1 LIETNQRHGQGQ
13 NLCQSQRV
21 DPGVNQ
27 LVTEDQEAGKDQ
39 PVEGKGLEAA
49 VDQEVEAE
57 DGEPLDQG

>member
-1 LIETNQRHGQGQ
+1 MIETNQQRDQGQ

-39 PVEGKGLEAA
+39 PAEGKGLEA
-49 VDQEVEAE
+49 VEDQEVEAE